1 MKASEVIANLQRRFP
16 NEPEYIQAVSQ
27 VLGTIEE
34 EYNKHPEFEKANLIE
49 RLCIPDRI
57 IQFRVSWV
65 DDKGNV
71 QTNMGYR
78 VQHNNAIGPYKG
90 GLRYHKSVNLGI
102 LKFLAFEQTFK
113 NSLTTL
119 PMGGA
124 NADFPKFENY
134 GITRMDLDDYLF
146 DKQAILDMG
155 GSKRTQL
162 TVGGFITVIPV
173 LILSCFPDKSP
184 IYENGKAL
192 TTVIALIIGLLLA
205 CFFKALLQMII
216 AYRVNKHKE
225 TQMETF
231 IKAVL
236 FYEPKA

>member
-78 VQHNNAIGPYKG
+78 VSIIFLVRIIRDSLDFCQH
-90 GLRYHKSVNLGI
+90 L
-102 LKFLAFEQTFK
+102 
-113 NSLTTL
+113 
-119 PMGGA
+119 
-124 NADFPKFENY
+124 
-134 GITRMDLDDYLF
+134 
-146 DKQAILDMG
+146 
-155 GSKRTQL
+155 
-162 TVGGFITVIPV
+162 
-173 LILSCFPDKSP
+173 
-184 IYENGKAL
+184 
-192 TTVIALIIGLLLA
+192 LIILRVM
-205 CFFKALLQMII
+205 MI
-216 AYRVNKHKE
+216 
-225 TQMETF
+225 T
-231 IKAVL
+231 
-236 FYEPKA
+236 

>member
-1 MKASEVIANLQRRFP
+1 MKATEVVENLKRRFP

-49 RLCIPDRI
+49 RLCIPDRLVE
-57 IQFRVSWV
+57 FRVTWV

-78 VQHNNAIGPYKG
+78 VQHNNVIGPYKG
-90 GLRYHKSVNLGI
+90 GLRFHASVNLSI

-124 NADFPKFENY
+124 K
-134 GITRMDLDDYLF
+134 
-146 DKQAILDMG
+146 G
-155 GSKRTQL
+155 GSDFSPRGKSNAEVMRFCQAFMNEL
-162 TVGGFITVIPV
+162 YRHIGPDEDVPAGDIGVGGREVGYMFGQY
-173 LILSCFPDKSP
+173 K
-184 IYENGKAL
+184 KL
-192 TTVIALIIGLLLA
+192 THQSAA
-205 CFFKALLQMII
+205 FSQE
-216 AYRVNKHKE
+216 RVWSS
-225 TQMETF
+225 
-231 IKAVL
+231 AVRSYVRRRQDMAM
-236 FYEPKA
+236 FTSSRTCSRHATST

>member
-57 IQFRVSWV
+57 IQLRVSWV

-102 LKFLAFEQTFK
+102 LKFLA
-113 NSLTTL
+113 
-119 PMGGA
+119 
-124 NADFPKFENY
+124 
-134 GITRMDLDDYLF
+134 
-146 DKQAILDMG
+146 
-155 GSKRTQL
+155 
-162 TVGGFITVIPV
+162 
-173 LILSCFPDKSP
+173 
-184 IYENGKAL
+184 
-192 TTVIALIIGLLLA
+192 
-205 CFFKALLQMII
+205 
-216 AYRVNKHKE
+216 
-225 TQMETF
+225 
-231 IKAVL
+231 
-236 FYEPKA
+236 

>member
-78 VQHNNAIGPYKG
+78 VQHNNVIGPYKG

-102 LKFLAFEQTFK
+102 LKFLAFDQIIHPT
-113 NSLTTL
+113 
-119 PMGGA
+119 
-124 NADFPKFENY
+124 
-134 GITRMDLDDYLF
+134 
-146 DKQAILDMG
+146 
-155 GSKRTQL
+155 GSRYIVRPCRL
-162 TVGGFITVIPV
+162 CIF
-173 LILSCFPDKSP
+173 
-184 IYENGKAL
+184 
-192 TTVIALIIGLLLA
+192 
-205 CFFKALLQMII
+205 M
-216 AYRVNKHKE
+216 
-225 TQMETF
+225 
-231 IKAVL
+231 
-236 FYEPKA
+236 